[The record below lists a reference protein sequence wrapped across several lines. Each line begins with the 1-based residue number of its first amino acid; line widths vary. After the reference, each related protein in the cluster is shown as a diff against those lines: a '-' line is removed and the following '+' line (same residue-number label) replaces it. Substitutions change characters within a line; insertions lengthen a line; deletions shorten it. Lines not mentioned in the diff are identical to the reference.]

1 MRLALFTEQEEE
13 IMERNA
19 PSNLFAITVLMKLK
33 DLYALLKTIT
43 NTTKLTHMVM
53 LVEKKL

>member
-19 PSNLFAITVLMKLK
+19 LNNSFAITVHQVIK
-33 DLYALLKTIT
+33 DVGLRTIT
-43 NTTKLTHMVM
+43 NITIPTHMVM
-53 LVEKKL
+53 LAEKKL